1 MAKPGAVRQR
11 EYEQQKKE
19 EDKEAYLQKRC
30 DHKRKQRELLKAS
43 KVKYQAQ
50 KLKDRIRKKKA
61 VTEATSLTPVTSTS
75 SSESSYSS
83 RQSLGKAVA
92 RTIRTLP
99 KIPGKKK
106 QVLSKIVSTLSPCT
120 KTAVFTSARR
130 KFDHN
135 NILGLPN
142 ISSGLRETVISFLEK
157 PDISYCKPVRK
168 DMVYIGKDENG
179 ESQY

>member
-30 DHKRKQRELLKAS
+30 DQKGKQRELLKAS

-50 KLKDRIRKKKA
+50 KLKDRIRKKSSDRCK
-61 VTEATSLTPVTSTS
+61 SLTPVTSTS
-75 SSESSYSS
+75 SSESSHSS

-92 RTIRTLP
+92 
-99 KIPGKKK
+99 PGKKK
-106 QVLSKIVSTLSPCT
+106 QVLSKIVSTLSPCF

-130 KFDHN
+130 
-135 NILGLPN
+135 
-142 ISSGLRETVISFLEK
+142 
-157 PDISYCKPVRK
+157 
-168 DMVYIGKDENG
+168 
-179 ESQY
+179 